1 MDQGEPSIYDNV
13 MIWLR
18 SPRRWKD
25 RNLKRYKNIRISARN
40 FRHTLGRFT
49 PDDLRDDLQYSEF
62 IESLQTEIESSDL
75 AQSTLDGY
83 LGYLTGKVLIY
94 GEVNTRIV
102 EEVKTQVTIIKKGM
116 KKRKAVHRG
125 IEEDEI
131 VELIRSL
138 DEMCE
143 NPDEAPN
150 LSRIANDNSSNAKSE
165 RTSHHLLLALRAYA
179 WLTLVSAGRADSI
192 RRIRI
197 SDVSEDHF
205 IREISKMRTYSEEVR
220 YNMPEWAFER
230 VEPYL
235 EYCRE
240 NHPDAV
246 FLFSEDEN
254 KRGRGTIN
262 PKTLQEI
269 KKGAMKN
276 IGMEPTSAGGYYR
289 LHDLRTVWCDWMGK
303 GGASVEQMSV
313 FLGHSSPKVTTK
325 YYFASKHKERMRQEA
340 WEAGMKGLEALLQI
354 RENTDRKIEDLYRQ
368 LHEIGYFSDG
378 KGGGVYP
385 DCWDEVDDNWSAL
398 PDLNRSPAVRCRDL
412 LFLLHFPT
420 FILLPNPDRPFFIN
434 IPHWLGFSIV
444 SARW

>member
-1 MDQGEPSIYDNV
+1 MTEMNPHTTASQDEYPYWVPDGMDQGEPSIYGNV
-13 MIWLR
+13 MTWLR

-25 RNLKRYKNIRISARN
+25 RKLKRYKNIRYSAQK
-40 FRHTLGRFT
+40 FRHTLSSFT
-49 PDDLRDDLQYSEF
+49 PHDLRDDLRYSEF
-62 IESLQTEIESSDL
+62 IESLQSEIESTDL

-83 LGYLTGKVLIY
+83 LGYMTGKVLKY
-94 GEVNTRIV
+94 GKVNPRIV
-102 EEVKTQVTIIKKGM
+102 EEIKTQVTLIKKGL
-116 KKRKAVHRG
+116 KRREVAHRG

-131 VELIRSL
+131 VKFMRSL
-138 DEMCE
+138 DKMCE
-143 NPDEAPN
+143 NPKIAPN
-150 LSRIANDNSSNAKSE
+150 LSRIANPNSSNARSKK
-165 RTSHHLLLALRAYA
+165 TSHHLLLALRAYA
-179 WLTLVSAGRADSI
+179 YLTLVSAARADSI

-197 SDVSEDHF
+197 SEVKEDHF

-220 YNMPEWAFER
+220 NTMPDWVFKR

-240 NHPDAV
+240 NHPDAI

-276 IGMEPTSAGGYYR
+276 IGMEPTSAGGLYR
-289 LHDLRTVWCDWMGK
+289 LHDLRTVWCDWMYK

-325 YYFASKHKERMRQEA
+325 YYFAPKHKMRLRQEG
-340 WEAGMKGLEALLQI
+340 WEAGIGHLEALFQE
-354 RENTDRKIEDLYRQ
+354 RENIDHRIDELYNQ
-368 LHEIGYFSDG
+368 LHEIGFFSDG

-398 PDLNRSPAVRCRDL
+398 PDLNRGP
-412 LFLLHFPT
+412 
-420 FILLPNPDRPFFIN
+420 PDGCLQP
-434 IPHWLGFSIV
+434 SV
-444 SARW
+444 SSLQSGALAN

>member
-13 MIWLR
+13 MTWLR
-18 SPRRWKD
+18 SRRRWKD
-25 RNLKRYKNIRISARN
+25 RNLKRYKNIRYSAQK
-40 FRHTLGRFT
+40 FRHTLSSFT
-49 PDDLRDDLQYSEF
+49 PHDLRDDLRYMEF
-62 IESLQTEIESSDL
+62 TESLQSEIESSDL

-83 LGYLTGKVLIY
+83 LGYMTGKVLKY
-94 GEVNTRIV
+94 GKVNPRIV
-102 EEVKTQVTIIKKGM
+102 EEIKTQVTLIKKGL
-116 KKRKAVHRG
+116 KRREVAHRG

-131 VELIRSL
+131 VKFIRSL

-143 NPDEAPN
+143 NPEIAPN
-150 LSRIANDNSSNAKSE
+150 LSRIANPNSSNARSK

-179 WLTLVSAGRADSI
+179 YLTLVSAARADSI

-197 SDVSEDHF
+197 SEVKEDHF

-220 YNMPEWAFER
+220 NTMPDWVFKR

-240 NHPDAV
+240 NHPDAI

-276 IGMEPTSAGGYYR
+276 IGMEPTSAGGLYR
-289 LHDLRTVWCDWMGK
+289 LHDLRTVWCDWMYK

-325 YYFASKHKERMRQEA
+325 YYFAPKHKERMRQEG
-340 WEAGMKGLEALLQI
+340 WEAGIGHLEALFQE
-354 RENTDRKIEDLYRQ
+354 RENIDHRIDELYNQ
-368 LHEIGYFSDG
+368 LHEIGFFSDG

-398 PDLNRSPAVRCRDL
+398 PDLNRSPAAVRR
-412 LFLLHFPT
+412 HFT
-420 FILLPNPDRPFFIN
+420 Y
-434 IPHWLGFSIV
+434 
-444 SARW
+444 

>member
-1 MDQGEPSIYDNV
+1 MNKTQPYTTASQDEYPYWVSDGMDQGEPSIYDNV

-25 RNLKRYKNIRISARN
+25 RNLKRYKNIRYSAQK
-40 FRHTLGRFT
+40 FIHPLSSFT
-49 PDDLRDDLQYSEF
+49 PHDLRDDLRYSEF
-62 IESLQTEIESSDL
+62 IESLQSEIESTDL

-83 LGYLTGKVLIY
+83 LGYLTGKVLKN
-94 GEVNTRIV
+94 GEVNPRIV
-102 EEVKTQVTIIKKGM
+102 EEIKTQIFLIKKGL
-116 KKRKAVHRG
+116 KRREVFHRG

-131 VELIRSL
+131 VEFMRSL

-143 NPDEAPN
+143 NPETAPN
-150 LSRIANDNSSNAKSE
+150 LSRIANPNSSNAKSK

-179 WLTLVSAGRADSI
+179 YLTLVSAGRANSI

-197 SDVSEDHF
+197 SEVNEDFF
-205 IREISKMRTYSEEVR
+205 IREISKMRTYSEAVR
-220 YNMPEWAFER
+220 TSMPKWVFQR

-240 NHPDAV
+240 NHPDAI

-254 KRGRGTIN
+254 KRGKGTIN

-276 IGMEPTSAGGYYR
+276 IGMEPTSAGGLYR
-289 LHDLRTVWCDWMGK
+289 LHDLRTVWCNWMDK

-325 YYFASKHKERMRQEA
+325 YYFAPKHKERMRQEG
-340 WEAGMKGLEALLQI
+340 WEAGMKGLEALFQI
-354 RENTDRKIEDLYRQ
+354 RDNTDRKIEDLYRQ

-385 DCWDEVDDNWSAL
+385 DCWDELDDNWSAL
-398 PDLNRSPAVRCRDL
+398 PDLNRGP
-412 LFLLHFPT
+412 
-420 FILLPNPDRPFFIN
+420 PDGCLQPC
-434 IPHWLGFSIV
+434 V
-444 SARW
+444 SSLQSGALAN

>member
-1 MDQGEPSIYDNV
+1 MTKTQPYSTASQDEYPYWVSDGMDQGEPSIYDNV
-13 MIWLR
+13 MIWLS

-25 RNLKRYKNIRISARN
+25 RNLKRYKNIRYSAQK
-40 FRHTLGRFT
+40 FRHTLSSFT
-49 PDDLRDDLQYSEF
+49 PHDLRDDLRYSEF
-62 IESLQTEIESSDL
+62 IESLQSEIESTDL

-83 LGYLTGKVLIY
+83 LGYMTGKVLKY
-94 GEVNTRIV
+94 GKVNPRIV
-102 EEVKTQVTIIKKGM
+102 EEIKTQVTLIKKGL
-116 KKRKAVHRG
+116 KRREVAHRG

-131 VELIRSL
+131 VKFMRSL
-138 DEMCE
+138 DKMCE
-143 NPDEAPN
+143 NPEIAPN
-150 LSRIANDNSSNAKSE
+150 LSRIANPNSSNARSK

-179 WLTLVSAGRADSI
+179 YLTLVSAARADSI

-197 SDVSEDHF
+197 SEVKEDHF

-220 YNMPEWAFER
+220 NTMPDWVFKR

-269 KKGAMKN
+269 KKGAMMN
-276 IGMEPTSAGGYYR
+276 IGMEPTSAGGLYR
-289 LHDLRTVWCDWMGK
+289 LHDLRTVWCDWMYK

-325 YYFASKHKERMRQEA
+325 YYFAPKHKMRLRQEG
-340 WEAGMKGLEALLQI
+340 WEAGIGHLEALFQE
-354 RENTDRKIEDLYRQ
+354 RENIDHRIDELYNQ
-368 LHEIGYFSDG
+368 LHEIGFFSDG

-398 PDLNRSPAVRCRDL
+398 PDLNRSPVVKS
-412 LFLLHFPT
+412 HFR
-420 FILLPNPDRPFFIN
+420 F
-434 IPHWLGFSIV
+434 
-444 SARW
+444 

>member
-1 MDQGEPSIYDNV
+1 MPDIQTRNTASQDEYPYWVSDGMDQGEPSIYDNV
-13 MIWLR
+13 MIWLS

-25 RNLKRYKNIRISARN
+25 RSLKRYKNIRISARK
-40 FRHTLGRFT
+40 FRHTLGSFT
-49 PDDLRDDLQYSEF
+49 PDDLRDDMRYSEF
-62 IESLQTEIESSDL
+62 IESLQSEIEISDL
-75 AQSTLDGY
+75 AQSSLDGY

-116 KKRKAVHRG
+116 KKRKAEHRG
-125 IEEDEI
+125 IEDSEI
-131 VELIRSL
+131 VDLIGSL

-143 NPDEAPN
+143 YPEEAPN
-150 LSRIANDNSSNAKSE
+150 LSRIANENSSNAGPE
-165 RTSHHLLLALRAYA
+165 RTSHRLLLALRAYV

-192 RRIRI
+192 RRIKI

-220 YNMPEWAFER
+220 NNMPEWAFER

-240 NHPDAV
+240 NHPDAI

-340 WEAGMKGLEALLQI
+340 WGAGMKELEALLQI
-354 RENTDRKIEDLYRQ
+354 RGNTDRKIDDLYSQ
-368 LHEIGYFSDG
+368 LYDIGYFSDG
-378 KGGGVYP
+378 KGGGIYP
-385 DCWDEVDDNWSAL
+385 SCWDEDD
-398 PDLNRSPAVRCRDL
+398 DMVVRAPGL
-412 LFLLHFPT
+412 EPGT
-420 FILLPNPDRPFFIN
+420 P
-434 IPHWLGFSIV
+434 
-444 SARW
+444 

>member
-1 MDQGEPSIYDNV
+1 MYSMNKTQPHTTASQDEYPYWVSDGMDQGEPSIYDNV

-25 RNLKRYKNIRISARN
+25 RNLKRYKNIRYSAQK
-40 FRHTLGRFT
+40 FRHTLSSFT
-49 PDDLRDDLQYSEF
+49 PHDLRDDLRYMEF
-62 IESLQTEIESSDL
+62 VESLQSEIESTEL
-75 AQSTLDGY
+75 KQSTLNGY
-83 LGYLTGKVLIY
+83 LGYLTGKVLKY
-94 GEVNTRIV
+94 GKVKPRIV
-102 EEVKTQVTIIKKGM
+102 EEVKTQVTLIKKGL
-116 KKRKAVHRG
+116 KRREASHRG

-131 VELIRSL
+131 VGLLRSM

-143 NPDEAPN
+143 NPETAPN
-150 LSRIANDNSSNAKSE
+150 LSRIANPNSSNARSK
-165 RTSHHLLLALRAYA
+165 RTSHHLLLALRAYTY
-179 WLTLVSAGRADSI
+179 LTLISAGRADSI

-197 SDVSEDHF
+197 SEVNEDFF
-205 IREISKMRTYSEEVR
+205 IREISKMRTYSEAVR
-220 YNMPEWAFER
+220 TSMPKWVFKR

-240 NHPDAV
+240 NHPDAI

-289 LHDLRTVWCDWMGK
+289 LHDLRTVWCNWMDK
-303 GGASVEQMSV
+303 GGASLEQMSV

-354 RENTDRKIEDLYRQ
+354 RENTDRKIEELYRQ

-398 PDLNRSPAVRCRDL
+398 PDLNRSPAVRS
-412 LFLLHFPT
+412 HF
-420 FILLPNPDRPFFIN
+420 
-434 IPHWLGFSIV
+434 SY
-444 SARW
+444 

>member
-25 RNLKRYKNIRISARN
+25 RNLKRYKNIRISARK
-40 FRHTLGRFT
+40 FRHTLGSFT
-49 PDDLRDDLQYSEF
+49 PDDLRDDLRYSEF
-62 IESLQTEIESSDL
+62 IESLQSEIESSDL

-94 GEVNTRIV
+94 GEVNARIV

-131 VELIRSL
+131 VEFMRSL

-143 NPDEAPN
+143 KPETAPN
-150 LSRIANDNSSNAKSE
+150 LSKKANPNSSNAKSK

-179 WLTLVSAGRADSI
+179 YLTLVSAGRANSI

-197 SDVSEDHF
+197 SEVNEDFF
-205 IREISKMRTYSEEVR
+205 IREISKMRTYSEAVR
-220 YNMPEWAFER
+220 TSMPEWVFQR

-240 NHPDAV
+240 NHPDAI
-246 FLFSEDEN
+246 FLFSENEN
-254 KRGRGTIN
+254 KRGKGTIN

-269 KKGAMKN
+269 KKGAMRN
-276 IGMEPTSAGGYYR
+276 IRMEPTSAGGLYR
-289 LHDLRTVWCDWMGK
+289 LHDLRTVWCNWMDK

-354 RENTDRKIEDLYRQ
+354 RENTDRKIDELYGQ
-368 LHEIGYFSDG
+368 LYDIGYFSDG
-378 KGGGVYP
+378 EGGGIYP
-385 DCWDEVDDNWSAL
+385 SCWDEDDDFL
-398 PDLNRSPAVRCRDL
+398 VRAPGL
-412 LFLLHFPT
+412 EPGT
-420 FILLPNPDRPFFIN
+420 P
-434 IPHWLGFSIV
+434 
-444 SARW
+444 

>member
-1 MDQGEPSIYDNV
+1 MTEMNPHTTASQDEYPYWVPDGMDQGEPSIYDNV
-13 MIWLR
+13 MIWLK

-25 RNLKRYKNIRISARN
+25 RNLKRYKNIRYSAQK
-40 FRHTLGRFT
+40 FRHTLSSFT
-49 PDDLRDDLQYSEF
+49 PHDLRDDLRYSEF
-62 IESLQTEIESSDL
+62 IESLQSEIESTDL

-83 LGYLTGKVLIY
+83 LGYMTGKVLKY
-94 GEVNTRIV
+94 GKVNPRIV
-102 EEVKTQVTIIKKGM
+102 EEIKTQVTLIKKGL
-116 KKRKAVHRG
+116 KRREVAHRG

-131 VELIRSL
+131 VELLRSM

-143 NPDEAPN
+143 NPESAPN
-150 LSRIANDNSSNAKSE
+150 LSRIANPNSSNARSK
-165 RTSHHLLLALRAYA
+165 RTSHHLLLALRAYTY
-179 WLTLVSAGRADSI
+179 LTLISAGRADSI

-197 SDVSEDHF
+197 SEVREDHF

-220 YNMPEWAFER
+220 NTMPDWVFKR

-276 IGMEPTSAGGYYR
+276 IGMEPTSAGGLYR
-289 LHDLRTVWCDWMGK
+289 LHDLRTVWCDWMDK

-325 YYFASKHKERMRQEA
+325 YYFAPKHKMRLRQEG
-340 WEAGMKGLEALLQI
+340 WEAGIGHLEALFQE
-354 RENTDRKIEDLYRQ
+354 RENIDHRIDELYNQ
-368 LHEIGYFSDG
+368 LHEIGYFSVG

-385 DCWDEVDDNWSAL
+385 ACWDEDDDIL
-398 PDLNRSPAVRCRDL
+398 VRAPGL
-412 LFLLHFPT
+412 EPGT
-420 FILLPNPDRPFFIN
+420 P
-434 IPHWLGFSIV
+434 
-444 SARW
+444 

>member
-1 MDQGEPSIYDNV
+1 MPEIQPCNTASQDEYPYWVSDGMDQGEPSIYANL
-13 MIWLR
+13 MLWLR

-25 RNLKRYKNIRISARN
+25 RNLKRYKNIRISARK
-40 FRHTLGRFT
+40 FRHTLGSFT
-49 PDDLRDDLQYSEF
+49 PDDLRDDLRYSEF
-62 IESLQTEIESSDL
+62 IESLQSEIESSDL

-94 GEVNTRIV
+94 GEVNARIV

-131 VELIRSL
+131 VEFMRSL

-143 NPDEAPN
+143 KPETAPN
-150 LSRIANDNSSNAKSE
+150 LSKKANPNSSNAKSK

-179 WLTLVSAGRADSI
+179 YLTLVSAGRANSI

-197 SDVSEDHF
+197 SEVNEDFF
-205 IREISKMRTYSEEVR
+205 IREISKMRTYSEAVR
-220 YNMPEWAFER
+220 TSMPEWVFQR

-240 NHPDAV
+240 NHPDAI
-246 FLFSEDEN
+246 FLFSENEN
-254 KRGRGTIN
+254 KRGKGTIN

-276 IGMEPTSAGGYYR
+276 IGMEPTSAGGLYR
-289 LHDLRTVWCDWMGK
+289 LHDLRTVWCNWMDK

-354 RENTDRKIEDLYRQ
+354 RENTDRKIDELYGQ
-368 LHEIGYFSDG
+368 LYDIGYFSDG
-378 KGGGVYP
+378 EGGGIYP
-385 DCWDEVDDNWSAL
+385 SCWDEDDDFL
-398 PDLNRSPAVRCRDL
+398 VRAPGL
-412 LFLLHFPT
+412 EPGT
-420 FILLPNPDRPFFIN
+420 P
-434 IPHWLGFSIV
+434 
-444 SARW
+444 